1 VGEVSCEGGAGGA
14 GIVEEGYGGEAR
26 GGESVGAEDEGVTME
41 DRRGKE
47 HEWAEGWVIGWADG
61 WRAGAG
67 IDAVRAGSEFAE
79 GV

>member
-1 VGEVSCEGGAGGA
+1 MGRAGWVGERWGRVDG
-14 GIVEEGYGGEAR
+14 GGEAR